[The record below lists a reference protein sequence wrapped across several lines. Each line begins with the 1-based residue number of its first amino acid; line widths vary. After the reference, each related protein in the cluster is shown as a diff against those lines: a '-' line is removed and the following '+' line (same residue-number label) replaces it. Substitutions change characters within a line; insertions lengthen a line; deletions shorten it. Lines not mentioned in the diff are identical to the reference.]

1 MMVNYI
7 HKAAFKRV
15 WIQRGEKK
23 EIIEHSLLGFQVDGD
38 TVASHT
44 LNFALTF
51 ITMIVTLL
59 SLLFLSIYFYTRS
72 SIQVVYIYASMDY
85 NSSIDHMRE
94 ETF

>member
-15 WIQRGEKK
+15 WFQRGKKK

-38 TVASHT
+38 KVTSHT
-44 LNFALTF
+44 HNFAFTF

-59 SLLFLSIYFYTRS
+59 SLLLLSIYFYTRRC
-72 SIQVVYIYASMDY
+72 IYKYMAVIYIYRSY
-85 NSSIDHMRE
+85 GL
-94 ETF
+94 